1 MKLGD
6 AAKFG
11 TEFGQVINIP
21 WESAH
26 CLLFG
31 WSEHGYHSFNCDRI
45 GLEAIRSGNMAHE
58 SGFANKEFHLVD
70 IHLNMTLFKSF
81 KHGDKAAVVVD
92 SGFHVIDTAA
102 RD

>member
-21 WESAH
+21 YESAY

-31 WSEHGYHSFNCDRI
+31 WSGHGDHSFNCDRV

-58 SGFANKEFHLVD
+58 GGFTSKEFDLVD
-70 IHLNMTLFKSF
+70 IHLHMMLFKSL

-92 SGFHVIDTAA
+92 SGFHVIGAAA